1 MEEERWIERFENFCR
16 ALHQLETAL
25 QQKKVSVL
33 EKDGV
38 IQRFEFTMELAW
50 KTIQDIL
57 NSRGYIDLKGPKPVI
72 KQAFRDGI
80 ISDGQEWIN
89 MLEDR
94 NKSTHL
100 YDETLALEIFD
111 KIQLQYLSLLTGFK
125 AKISNQSGK

>member
-1 MEEERWIERFENFCR
+1 M
-16 ALHQLETAL
+16 
-25 QQKKVSVL
+25 

-38 IQRFEFTMELAW
+38 IQRFEFTVELAW

-57 NSRGYIDLKGPKPVI
+57 MSKGYIDIKGPKPV
-72 KQAFRDGI
+72 KKKRFT
-80 ISDGQEWIN
+80 DGQEWIN

-111 KIQLQYLSLLTGFK
+111 KIQLQYLALLTGFK
-125 AKISNQSGK
+125 TKILNQSDK